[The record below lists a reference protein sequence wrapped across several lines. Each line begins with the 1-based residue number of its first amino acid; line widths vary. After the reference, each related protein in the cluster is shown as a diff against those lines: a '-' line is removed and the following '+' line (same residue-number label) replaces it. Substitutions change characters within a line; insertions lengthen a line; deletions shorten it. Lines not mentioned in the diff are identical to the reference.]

1 MSKLKYFFQLD
12 DLNVLL
18 EKKIFLVTT
27 FMSGILGLVGVLVNL
42 FQDFPLALNF
52 VLFVFSLLSFS
63 LLIVTR
69 YVKYSIIHT
78 YIFLFLVITLLST
91 AWFYNSGIEGP
102 LINYFFFVIVF
113 GIFLSPKK
121 HRYIFASIICINII
135 ALALI
140 EYNYPDLIVRYA
152 SREAQIIDILVS
164 SLIAIFVLGSLVV
177 FIKNSYDQE
186 HLLLQ
191 TTNSS
196 LEETNKQLAI
206 ARDVAEKATY
216 SKSYFL
222 ANMSHEIRTPLNGII
237 GTTELL
243 KLQINSKENQELV
256 NTLQSCSLL
265 LLNIINDVL
274 DVSKIEAGQL
284 TLHDAPF
291 QVKHCVHSVV
301 QINEA
306 QMKSLGKN
314 LDLTYHIA
322 DDVVNDVVGDKNR
335 IKQILLNLI
344 SNAIKFTDKGSVFI
358 AVTKDSDVEN
368 KQILTFKVSDTGIGI
383 AEQYI
388 GLLFQPFTQINEGHT
403 RPFSGTGLGLSIC
416 KKLVEL
422 MGGAIGV
429 HSIEGKGST
438 FSFQIPLIKSD
449 EELILEDEFATVTT
463 HSKPPIKKLNILLAE
478 DNLMN
483 QFIAKK
489 IFSSLGYTID
499 IAQNG
504 VEAVHQIK
512 SQPYDIIF
520 MDIQMPEMDGLAAT
534 KAILQLQ
541 LKEPP
546 VIIAMTA
553 NALKEDELMCIEA
566 GMNDFIAKPFTIEQL
581 KKVIQRWV

>member
-1 MSKLKYFFQLD
+1 MNKLKYFFQLD

-18 EKKIFLVTT
+18 EKKIFQVTT
-27 FMSGILGLVGVLVNL
+27 FMSGILGLVGVLFNL
-42 FQDFPLALNF
+42 FQDFPLVLNI
-52 VLFVFSLLSFS
+52 VLFVFSLCSFS
-63 LLIVTR
+63 LSIITR
-69 YVKYSIIHT
+69 YVKYSIMHT

-121 HRYIFASIICINII
+121 HRYIFTSIICINII
-135 ALALI
+135 VLTLI

-152 SREAQIIDILVS
+152 SREAQIIDILFS
-164 SLIAIFVLGSLVV
+164 SLVAIFVLGSLVV
-177 FIKNSYDQE
+177 FIKNSYDEE

-191 TTNSS
+191 TTNKS
-196 LEETNKQLAI
+196 LEDTNAKLAI

-284 TLHDAPF
+284 ELHKSSF
-291 QVKHCVHSVV
+291 QIKHCVHSVI
-301 QINEA
+301 QINDA
-306 QMKSLGKN
+306 QMRSMGKH
-314 LDLTYHIA
+314 LDLTYEI
-322 DDVVNDVVGDKNR
+322 DETVCNDVIGDKNR
-335 IKQILLNLI
+335 LKQVLLNLI
-344 SNAIKFTDKGSVFI
+344 SNAIKFTESGSVK
-358 AVTKDSDVEN
+358 VTIEKQTQDDK
-368 KQILTFKVSDTGIGI
+368 KQILTFHVADTGIGI
-383 AEQYI
+383 SAKNLP
-388 GLLFQPFTQINEGHT
+388 LLFQPFSQINEGNT

-422 MGGAIGV
+422 MRGKIWV

-438 FSFQIPLIKSD
+438 FSFQIPLEITTPTIESTQLEVSDVSTLKKSFKT
-449 EELILEDEFATVTT
+449 L
-463 HSKPPIKKLNILLAE
+463 SILLAE

-489 IFSSLGYTID
+489 IFSSLGYTIE
-499 IAQNG
+499 IANNG
-504 VEAVHQIK
+504 VEAIQKIK
-512 SQPYDIIF
+512 TNTFDLVF
-520 MDIQMPEMDGLAAT
+520 MDIQMPEMDGLQAT
-534 KAILQLQ
+534 KAILKLQLQ
-541 LKEPP
+541 YKP
-546 VIIAMTA
+546 IIVAMTA
-553 NALKEDELMCIEA
+553 NALKEDELMCLEA

-581 KKVIQRWV
+581 KQILQRWG

>member
-243 KLQINSKENQELV
+243 
-256 NTLQSCSLL
+256 
-265 LLNIINDVL
+265 
-274 DVSKIEAGQL
+274 
-284 TLHDAPF
+284 
-291 QVKHCVHSVV
+291 
-301 QINEA
+301 
-306 QMKSLGKN
+306 
-314 LDLTYHIA
+314 
-322 DDVVNDVVGDKNR
+322 
-335 IKQILLNLI
+335 
-344 SNAIKFTDKGSVFI
+344 
-358 AVTKDSDVEN
+358 
-368 KQILTFKVSDTGIGI
+368 
-383 AEQYI
+383 
-388 GLLFQPFTQINEGHT
+388 
-403 RPFSGTGLGLSIC
+403 
-416 KKLVEL
+416 
-422 MGGAIGV
+422 
-429 HSIEGKGST
+429 
-438 FSFQIPLIKSD
+438 
-449 EELILEDEFATVTT
+449 
-463 HSKPPIKKLNILLAE
+463 
-478 DNLMN
+478 
-483 QFIAKK
+483 
-489 IFSSLGYTID
+489 
-499 IAQNG
+499 
-504 VEAVHQIK
+504 
-512 SQPYDIIF
+512 
-520 MDIQMPEMDGLAAT
+520 
-534 KAILQLQ
+534 
-541 LKEPP
+541 
-546 VIIAMTA
+546 
-553 NALKEDELMCIEA
+553 
-566 GMNDFIAKPFTIEQL
+566 
-581 KKVIQRWV
+581 